1 MTTWKW
7 PSLGDLRDL
16 ALSVPSSRNG
26 GPDTSSLELYFPWKS
41 SLTAPG
47 QDGGPTGLTKLSPH
61 CGPLG
66 GRHWL
71 KSISASPASGTWSVL
86 QVRAELMMS
95 EHGRGGLMKAS
106 DVAEPA
112 ADILLGTWVPERN
125 PWDRH
130 CRALGCLEHWASP

>member
-1 MTTWKW
+1 MTPWKW
-7 PSLGDLRDL
+7 PSLDDLRDL

-47 QDGGPTGLTKLSPH
+47 QDGGPSGLMKLSPH

-71 KSISASPASGTWSVL
+71 KSISASPAPGTWSVL

-95 EHGRGGLMKAS
+95 EHGRGGSMKAA
-106 DVAEPA
+106 DV
-112 ADILLGTWVPERN
+112 LLGTWAPERN

-130 CRALGCLEHWASP
+130 GRALGCLEHWTSP